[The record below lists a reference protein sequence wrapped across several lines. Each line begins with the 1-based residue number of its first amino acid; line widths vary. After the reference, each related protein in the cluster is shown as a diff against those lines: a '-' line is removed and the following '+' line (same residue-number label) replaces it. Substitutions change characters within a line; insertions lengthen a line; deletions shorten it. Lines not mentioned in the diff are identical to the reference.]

1 MGSLFWRTIKVWFSD
16 KGSDSPT
23 ATLTV
28 GLFCLLSYTIRVTS
42 KKLKCVSPACTS
54 NLLNEPSIFCTLFLS
69 LMINPLHWLKPKY
82 INPNTKTQN
91 ISCRLN
97 ENLTTF
103 LYTLTGATRKQK
115 EKKKFSLLKCIKK
128 SNVIK
133 KRIWVLV
140 FGFMYL
146 VLVDAMD

>member
-1 MGSLFWRTIKVWFSD
+1 MSWT
-16 KGSDSPT
+16 
-23 ATLTV
+23 
-28 GLFCLLSYTIRVTS
+28 SY
-42 KKLKCVSPACTS
+42 
-54 NLLNEPSIFCTLFLS
+54 
-69 LMINPLHWLKPKY
+69 KY

-91 ISCRLN
+91 IFCCLN

-103 LYTLTGATRKQK
+103 LYALIGATRKQK
-115 EKKKFSLLKCIKK
+115 ERKKVFSLNCIQK

-146 VLVDAMD
+146 FLVDVMD